1 MWHSAPNIA
10 SKHGFSDRVGGVSL
24 GAYAQLNLSSNVGD
38 QFESVEENRSLALNA
53 LGLSGLRLAR
63 LRQVHSSEVVTLTRD
78 SDLTHLPMAD
88 ALVTKLRGVVLVIES
103 ADCYPVLLEDRQAGV
118 IGAAHCGW
126 RGTASKLLERV
137 LEEMQEAGAALERI
151 QAAVGPGICAANY
164 VVGADVLVRFA
175 QTGFPQQTYMNSSG
189 GLSRSGIEQYCVD
202 LSAANRWLLE
212 GGGVMPEQI
221 WTMDRCSTESDFFSH
236 RRDHG
241 TTGRMWS
248 VIAL

>member
-10 SKHGFSDRVGGVSL
+10 SKHGFSDRIGGVSE

-38 QFESVEENRSLALNA
+38 LFESVAINRRLALNA
-53 LGLSGLRLAR
+53 LGLSEYQLAR
-63 LRQVHSSEVVTLTRD
+63 LRQVHSSEVVTLDRD

-88 ALVTKLRGVVLVIES
+88 ALVTRLRGVVLVIES
-103 ADCYPVLLEDRQAGV
+103 ADCYPVLLEDAQAGV

-126 RGTASKLLERV
+126 RGTAGRLLERV
-137 LEEMQEAGAALERI
+137 LEAMRDAGARVSQIRAAL
-151 QAAVGPGICAANY
+151 GPGICAEQY

-175 QTGFPQQTYMNSSG
+175 QEGFGQATYVNSSG
-189 GLSRSGIEQYCVD
+189 GLSRSGIEQYYVN
-202 LSAANRWLLE
+202 LAAANRWLLE
-212 GGGVMPEQI
+212 AGGVLPEHI
-221 WTMDRCSTESDFFSH
+221 WAMDRCSTEADFFSH

-248 VIAL
+248 VIAQ

>member
-10 SKHGFSDRVGGVSL
+10 SKHGFSDRFGGVSDDP
-24 GAYAQLNLSSNVGD
+24 YAQLNLSSSVGD
-38 QFESVEENRSLALNA
+38 LFESVEENRSLALTA
-53 LGLSGLRLAR
+53 LGLGKSRLAR

-88 ALVTKLRGVVLVIES
+88 ALVTRLRDVVLVVES
-103 ADCYPVLLEDRQAGV
+103 ADCYPVLLEDREAGV

-126 RGTASKLLERV
+126 RGTAGRLLEHV
-137 LEEMQEAGAALERI
+137 LEQMQDTGARLNRI
-151 QAAVGPGICAANY
+151 RVAFGPGICAEQY

-175 QTGFPQQTYMNSSG
+175 QGDFPQHTYMNSSG
-189 GLSRSGIEQYCVD
+189 GLSRSGIEQYHVN
-202 LSAANRWLLE
+202 LSAANHWLLE
-212 GGGVMPEQI
+212 QGGVLPEHI
-221 WTMDRCSTESDFFSH
+221 WAMNRCSTDADFFSH

-248 VIAL
+248 VIAQ